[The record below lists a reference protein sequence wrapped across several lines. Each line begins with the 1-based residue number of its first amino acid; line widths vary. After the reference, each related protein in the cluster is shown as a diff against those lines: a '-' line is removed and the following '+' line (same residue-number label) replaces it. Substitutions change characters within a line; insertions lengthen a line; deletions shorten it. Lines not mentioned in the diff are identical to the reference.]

1 MGIGIVGGA
10 MTQRSKQSIA
20 GVAVLAIVWL
30 SAVVITNG
38 QAASTA
44 AAPPMAEQV
53 FKNVQ
58 VLKGLPVN
66 EFMGTMGVFSAAL
79 GMSCEDCH
87 AAGDADW
94 SVYATDS
101 PRKQMARVMITM
113 MATINKTH
121 FRGRQVVT
129 CYTCHRGSARPRSTA
144 DLAELYG
151 TAPFGDP
158 NAIIEQ
164 APNAPKADEILDK
177 YIQAIGGAQR
187 VAALRSYVA
196 KGTSAGYGP
205 ENEPRPLEIYSR
217 AGQRT
222 TIIRTSGGDS
232 TTTYDGTSGW
242 IAAPFR
248 PVAVLALSPQEVDGL
263 KFEADLALPA
273 AIKTALSNWRVGLAT
288 AINDKEVQV
297 VQGSTA
303 RGGTATLY
311 FDSETGLLVRHVRY
325 NDSPVG
331 RISRQTDYS
340 DYREVAGVK
349 MPFQIVVTWTNGQ
362 NTLMLTDVRPNVA
375 IDPARFARPAP
386 FRGQ

>member
-30 SAVVITNG
+30 SAVVITSG

-58 VLKGLPVN
+58 VLKGIPVN

-129 CYTCHRGSARPRSTA
+129 CYTCHRGSARPRATA

-151 TAPFGDP
+151 TPPFGDP
-158 NAIIEQ
+158 NAVIEQ

-187 VAALRSYVA
+187 VAALKSYVA
-196 KGTSAGYGP
+196 KGTSAG
-205 ENEPRPLEIYSR
+205 
-217 AGQRT
+217 
-222 TIIRTSGGDS
+222 IRTGERTASV
-232 TTTYDGTSGW
+232 
-242 IAAPFR
+242 R
-248 PVAVLALSPQEVDGL
+248 
-263 KFEADLALPA
+263 DLFA
-273 AIKTALSNWRVGLAT
+273 R
-288 AINDKEVQV
+288 QV
-297 VQGSTA
+297 SA
-303 RGGTATLY
+303 RR
-311 FDSETGLLVRHVRY
+311 S
-325 NDSPVG
+325 S
-331 RISRQTDYS
+331 
-340 DYREVAGVK
+340 
-349 MPFQIVVTWTNGQ
+349 
-362 NTLMLTDVRPNVA
+362 
-375 IDPARFARPAP
+375 ARPAETARRRTTARQAGSLP
-386 FRGQ
+386 RSGRLRCSHSARRKSMA

>member
-1 MGIGIVGGA
+1 MSRSTRSIVGVVGA
-10 MTQRSKQSIA
+10 A
-20 GVAVLAIVWL
+20 AVWL

-38 QAASTA
+38 QAGSAP
-44 AAPPMAEQV
+44 AAPPMADQV

-58 VLKGLPVN
+58 VLKGIPVN
-66 EFMGTMGVFSAAL
+66 EFMGTMGIFSAAL

-129 CYTCHRGSARPRSTA
+129 CYTCHRGGARPRSTA

-158 NAIIEQ
+158 NAVIEQ

-187 VAALRSYVA
+187 VAALRSWAA

-205 ENEPRPLEIYSR
+205 ENEPRPLEMYVR
-217 AGQRT
+217 AGQRSTVVRT
-222 TIIRTSGGDS
+222 TAGDS

-263 KFEADLALPA
+263 KLEVDLSLPA
-273 AIKTALSNWRVGLAT
+273 GIKKALTNWRVGLAT
-288 AINDKEVQV
+288 VVDDRDVQV
-297 VQGSTA
+297 VQGTTA
-303 RGGTATLY
+303 NGGTATLY
-311 FDSETGLLVRHVRY
+311 FDSESGLLLRHVRY

-349 MPFQIVVTWTNGQ
+349 LPFKWTDTWLDGRDIVE
-362 NTLMLTDVRPNVA
+362 LTDVQPNVNIEA
-375 IDPARFARPAP
+375 AKFAKPAAP
-386 FRGQ
+386 VAKK

>member
-1 MGIGIVGGA
+1 MTHRSRQSIVGVA
-10 MTQRSKQSIA
+10 A
-20 GVAVLAIVWL
+20 AAVLWL
-30 SAVVITNG
+30 SAVVMTSG
-38 QAASTA
+38 QSGPTPE
-44 AAPPMAEQV
+44 AAPMADQV

-58 VLKGLPVN
+58 VLKGIPVN
-66 EFMGTMGVFSAAL
+66 EFMGTMGIFSAAL

-101 PRKQMARVMITM
+101 PRKQMARVMVTM

-129 CYTCHRGSARPRSTA
+129 CYTCHRGSARPRATA

-151 TAPFGDP
+151 TAPFSDP
-158 NAIIEQ
+158 NAVIEQ
-164 APNAPKADEILDK
+164 APTAPKADVILDK

-187 VAALRSYVA
+187 VAALKSFVA

-205 ENEPRPLEIYSR
+205 ENEPRPLEIYVR

-232 TTTYDGTSGW
+232 TTTYDGRSGW

-263 KFEADLALPA
+263 KLEVDLSLPSGIKQAL
-273 AIKTALSNWRVGLAT
+273 TNWRVGLST
-288 AINDKEVQV
+288 VIDDREVQV
-297 VQGSTA
+297 VQGTTA
-303 RGGTATLY
+303 RGGTGTLY
-311 FDSETGLLVRHVRY
+311 FDAESGLLVRHVRY

-349 MPFQIVVTWTNGQ
+349 MPFKWTDTWLDGRDIVELSEVQ
-362 NTLMLTDVRPNVA
+362 PNVT
-375 IDPARFARPAP
+375 IDAAKFTKPSAP
-386 FRGQ
+386 VVK

>member
-1 MGIGIVGGA
+1 LV
-10 MTQRSKQSIA
+10 
-20 GVAVLAIVWL
+20 AIVWL
-30 SAVVITNG
+30 SAVVITSG

-44 AAPPMAEQV
+44 AVPPMAEQV

-58 VLKGLPVN
+58 VLKGIPVN

-129 CYTCHRGSARPRSTA
+129 CYTCHRGTARPRSTA
-144 DLAELYG
+144 DLADLYG
-151 TAPFGDP
+151 TVASDP
-158 NAIIEQ
+158 NAIFEQ

-177 YIQAIGGAQR
+177 YIQVIGGAQR
-187 VAALRSYVA
+187 VAALRSIVA
-196 KGTSAGYGP
+196 KGTNAGYGP
-205 ENEPRPLEIYSR
+205 ENEPRPFEIYSR
-217 AGQRT
+217 ANQRT

-263 KFEADLALPA
+263 KLEADLALPVG
-273 AIKTALSNWRVGLAT
+273 IKKALTNFRVGLST
-288 AINDKEVQV
+288 VIDDKEVQV
-297 VQGSTA
+297 VQGTTA
-303 RGGTATLY
+303 RGGTVTLY
-311 FDSETGLLVRHVRY
+311 FDAESGLLVRHVRY

-349 MPFQIVVTWTNGQ
+349 MPFKWTDTWLDGRDIVE
-362 NTLMLTDVRPNVA
+362 LTDVQPNA
-375 IDPARFARPAP
+375 NIEAGRFAKPAAP
-386 FRGQ
+386 VTK

>member
-1 MGIGIVGGA
+1 
-10 MTQRSKQSIA
+10 MTQRSKQSVV
-20 GVAVLAIVWL
+20 GVAALVVVWV
-30 SAVVITNG
+30 SAVVITSG
-38 QAASTA
+38 QTPSTA
-44 AAPPMAEQV
+44 AVPPMAEQV

-66 EFMGTMGVFSAAL
+66 EFMGTMGIFSAAL

-129 CYTCHRGSARPRSTA
+129 CYTCHRGGARPRATA
-144 DLAELYG
+144 DLADLYG

-187 VAALRSYVA
+187 ITALRSYVA

-263 KFEADLALPA
+263 KLEADLALPA
-273 AIKTALSNWRVGLAT
+273 GIKAALTNWRVGLST
-288 AINDKEVQV
+288 VIDDKDVQV

-349 MPFQIVVTWTNGQ
+349 MPFKWTDTWLDGRDIVE
-362 NTLMLTDVRPNVA
+362 LTDVQPNA
-375 IDPARFARPAP
+375 NIDAAKFARPAAP
-386 FRGQ
+386 VTK

>member
-1 MGIGIVGGA
+1 MGIVGGD
-10 MTQRSKQSIA
+10 MTKRSKHSIA

-30 SAVVITNG
+30 SAVVITSG
-38 QAASTA
+38 QTA
-44 AAPPMAEQV
+44 GTPAAPPMAEQV

-58 VLKGLPVN
+58 VLKGIPVN
-66 EFMGTMGVFSAAL
+66 EFMGTMGIFSAAL

-101 PRKQMARVMITM
+101 PRKQMARVMVTM

-129 CYTCHRGSARPRSTA
+129 CYTCHRGTARPRSIA
-144 DLAELYG
+144 DLADLYG
-151 TAPFGDP
+151 SVESDP
-158 NAIIEQ
+158 NTIFEQ

-187 VAALRSYVA
+187 VAALKSYVA
-196 KGTSAGYGP
+196 KGTNAGYGP
-205 ENEPRPLEIYSR
+205 ENEPRPFEIYSR
-217 AGQRT
+217 PNQRT
-222 TIIRTSGGDS
+222 MIIRTSAGDS
-232 TTTYDGTSGW
+232 TTTYDGTNGW

-263 KFEADLALPA
+263 KLEADLALPID
-273 AIKTALSNWRVGLAT
+273 IKKALTNWRVGLST
-288 AINDKEVQV
+288 VIDDKDVQV
-297 VQGSTA
+297 VQGTTA
-303 RGGTATLY
+303 RGSTATLY

-340 DYREVAGVK
+340 DYRDVAGVK
-349 MPFQIVVTWTNGQ
+349 MPFKWTDTWLDGRDIVE
-362 NTLMLTDVRPNVA
+362 LSDVQANVN
-375 IDPARFARPAP
+375 IDAARFARPAAP
-386 FRGQ
+386 AAK